1 MKILRNLAV
10 VAAMGVAAT
19 VTATPAMASAAAE
32 GYLVTRCAN
41 GSYSIEVRVH
51 YLTTGTNHVF
61 NQVSWKIAGNVG
73 GQNTV
78 RYHFIQDAA
87 TDQVFKVINYTGG
100 KTGTRNISVTRP
112 KSHQVYV
119 KLGARFDTSASSD
132 PGCTSQTRGI

>member
-19 VTATPAMASAAAE
+19 VTAAPAMASAAE

-41 GSYSIEVRVH
+41 GGYSIEVRVR

-61 NQVSWKIAGNVG
+61 NQVSWKITGNVG
-73 GQNTV
+73 SQNTV
-78 RYHFIQDAA
+78 RYHFIQDA
-87 TDQVFKVINYTGG
+87 TPDTVFKVINYTGG

-112 KSHQVYV
+112 KPHQVYV